1 MLSVLFS
8 SALGF
13 GSSFLPSL
21 LKFAENRQKA
31 KLEIQMMETKAK
43 FAKELSSL
51 KLKEAEQQALVEQ
64 AKSISAHDETIQKAN
79 HSKFVASLSAS
90 VRPVITYTMFALF
103 CLVVVSQVAVA
114 IQDGDETLKA
124 IRDSFSEEA
133 YMILSST
140 VSFYF
145 GGRMVRK

>member
-51 KLKEAEQQALVEQ
+51 KLKEAEQQAMAQQ
-64 AKSISAHDETIQKAN
+64 AQSIYAHDETIQKAN

-90 VRPVITYTMFALF
+90 VRPVITYIMFALF
-103 CLVVVSQVAVA
+103 CLVVVSQVVVA
-114 IQDGDETLKA
+114 IQEGEETLKA
-124 IRDSFSEEA
+124 IRDSFTEEA

>member
-31 KLEIQMMETKAK
+31 KLEIQMMEIKAK

-51 KLKEAEQQALVEQ
+51 KLKEAEQQALAQQ
-64 AKSISAHDETIQKAN
+64 AQSIYAHDETIQKAN

-90 VRPVITYTMFALF
+90 VRPVITYIMFALF
-103 CLVVVSQVAVA
+103 CLVVVSQVVVA
-114 IQDGDETLKA
+114 IQEVEETLKA

>member
-64 AKSISAHDETIQKAN
+64 AKSIYAHDETIQKAN

-90 VRPVITYTMFALF
+90 EYIDTVLIPIVLHVR
-103 CLVVVSQVAVA
+103 A
-114 IQDGDETLKA
+114 ILTA
-124 IRDSFSEEA
+124 ISPLLA
-133 YMILSST
+133 IKILLNI
-140 VSFYF
+140 
-145 GGRMVRK
+145 

>member
-1 MLSVLFS
+1 
-8 SALGF
+8 
-13 GSSFLPSL
+13 
-21 LKFAENRQKA
+21 
-31 KLEIQMMETKAK
+31 MMETKAK

-64 AKSISAHDETIQKAN
+64 AKSIYAHDETIQKAN

>member
-31 KLEIQMMETKAK
+31 KLEIQMMEIKAK

-51 KLKEAEQQALVEQ
+51 KLKEAEQQALAQQ
-64 AKSISAHDETIQKAN
+64 AQSIYAHDETIQKAN

-90 VRPVITYTMFALF
+90 VRPVITYIMFALF
-103 CLVVVSQVAVA
+103 CLVVVSQVVVA
-114 IQDGDETLKA
+114 IQEGEETLKA